1 MVIDSDKFQQFC
13 NGQPDALYKEAYP
26 SLLSMAN
33 RMLSPLYAY
42 LAEDCVQEAIYSAWN
57 KREIFQSPSN
67 LKSYLFACVHN
78 EAINI
83 LRKNTS
89 KQKYHQEQNTL
100 PIDLGVDEQF
110 LIQETLDTLYSAI
123 ESLPDE
129 YKDIFEMSYVKGLKT
144 EEVAQALNL
153 SVSGTKKR
161 KARFI
166 ELLREK
172 LSTYYDD
179 PLMWML
185 FLQISQFMSE

>member
-1 MVIDSDKFQQFC
+1 M
-13 NGQPDALYKEAYP
+13 
-26 SLLSMAN
+26 
-33 RMLSPLYAY
+33 
-42 LAEDCVQEAIYSAWN
+42 
-57 KREIFQSPSN
+57 
-67 LKSYLFACVHN
+67 
-78 EAINI
+78 
-83 LRKNTS
+83 
-89 KQKYHQEQNTL
+89 
-100 PIDLGVDEQF
+100 DEQF

-172 LSTYYDD
+172 LSTYSDD